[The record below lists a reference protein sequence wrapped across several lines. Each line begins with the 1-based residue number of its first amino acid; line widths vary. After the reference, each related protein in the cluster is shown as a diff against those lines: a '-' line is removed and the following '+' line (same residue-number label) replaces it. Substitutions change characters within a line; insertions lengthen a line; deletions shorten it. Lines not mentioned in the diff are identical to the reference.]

1 MGGYFLEHANF
12 IPANPLVTPEHIA
25 PVWYFTPFYSILRA
39 IPDPAFGALAML
51 LSIVV
56 LFFLPWI
63 DKNPIKSIR
72 YRSALFKINLF
83 TFVIGFLILGW
94 LGVKAPT
101 PLYSAL
107 ALRFSEMY
115 FIFFALLYFYSS
127 SRGSLYSYIFTG
139 IIVSLIVSYDLS
151 RISSDNYLTVLI
163 GLISVV
169 LFTAFMTL
177 SPLFSNLNNEK
188 EVPDRVTG

>member
-1 MGGYFLEHANF
+1 MEHANF
-12 IPANPLVTPEHIA
+12 IPANALVTPEHIA

-63 DKNPIKSIR
+63 DSNPIKSIR
-72 YRSALFKINLF
+72 YRSMLFKINLF
-83 TFVIGFLILGW
+83 TFVVGFLILGW

-115 FIFFALLYFYSS
+115 FIFFALLYFYSTN
-127 SRGSLYSYIFTG
+127 RNILF
-139 IIVSLIVSYDLS
+139 
-151 RISSDNYLTVLI
+151 RYL
-163 GLISVV
+163 
-169 LFTAFMTL
+169 
-177 SPLFSNLNNEK
+177 
-188 EVPDRVTG
+188 

>member
-1 MGGYFLEHANF
+1 
-12 IPANPLVTPEHIA
+12 
-25 PVWYFTPFYSILRA
+25 VWYFTPFYSILRA
-39 IPDPAFGALAML
+39 IPDPAYGALAMA

-72 YRSALFKINLF
+72 YRSSLFKINLF
-83 TFVIGFLILGW
+83 VFVIGFLILGW

-115 FIFFALLYFYSS
+115 FIFFALLYFYST
-127 SRGSLYSYIFTG
+127 SRSNFFSYLFTG
-139 IIVSLIVSYDLS
+139 ILLSLITIYDIT
-151 RISSDNYLTVLI
+151 RITSENYLTVLI
-163 GLISVV
+163 GLV
-169 LFTAFMTL
+169 LVSIFVIFMTIT
-177 SPLFSNLNNEK
+177 PLYTRLNTEK
-188 EVPDRVTG
+188 QVPDRVTG